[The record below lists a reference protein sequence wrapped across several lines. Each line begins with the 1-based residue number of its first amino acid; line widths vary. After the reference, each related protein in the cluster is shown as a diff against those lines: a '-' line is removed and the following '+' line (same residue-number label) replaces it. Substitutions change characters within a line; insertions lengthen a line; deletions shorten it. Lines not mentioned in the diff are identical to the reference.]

1 MNALKNIKKPAYAV
15 EMGKGIFAGG
25 KWQCSKCG
33 AISFAGDNSKPFPN
47 AFPKCITKTGNHIWK
62 KV

>member
-15 EMGKGIFAGG
+15 EMGKGIFVGV

-33 AISFAGDNSKPFPN
+33 AITFTGDYSKPFPN
-47 AFPKCITKTGNHIWK
+47 TIPKCITKTGNHIWK